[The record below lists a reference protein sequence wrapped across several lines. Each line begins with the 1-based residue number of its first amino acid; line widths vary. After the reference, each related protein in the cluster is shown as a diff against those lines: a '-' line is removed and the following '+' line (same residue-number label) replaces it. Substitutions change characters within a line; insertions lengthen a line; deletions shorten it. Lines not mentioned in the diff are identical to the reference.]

1 MQIMKTEETVV
12 KSKIKDILLDL
23 NWGSISHDY
32 FGKGYSWLYH
42 KIEGKDTDGN
52 PKETFTDEETQKL
65 KEVLMTLAMKIEA
78 CAETL

>member
-1 MQIMKTEETVV
+1 MQIMNKEETLV

-32 FGKGYSWLYH
+32 FGMGHAWLYH

-65 KEVLMTLAMKIEA
+65 KEVLKDLAKKIEA